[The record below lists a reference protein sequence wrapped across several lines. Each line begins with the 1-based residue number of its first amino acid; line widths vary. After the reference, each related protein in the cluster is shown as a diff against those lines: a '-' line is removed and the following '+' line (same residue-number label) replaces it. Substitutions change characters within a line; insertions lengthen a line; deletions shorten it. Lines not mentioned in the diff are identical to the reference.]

1 MENEFA
7 DDALHGSVDDED
19 EDEDEDEDDIPQ
31 NVREGWAVCGLCA
44 GPAAGERSTTF
55 SGVVGVEYGIGR
67 KSAIETGIFGRV
79 CAQH

>member
-31 NVREGWAVCGLCA
+31 NVREGLGGLC
-44 GPAAGERSTTF
+44 AGERSTTF

>member
-31 NVREGWAVCGLCA
+31 NVREGWAVCARVSGQRHFRVLWGSNMGL
-44 GPAAGERSTTF
+44 GER
-55 SGVVGVEYGIGR
+55 V
-67 KSAIETGIFGRV
+67 
-79 CAQH
+79 